1 MCHTGGA
8 NIYHWKPERK
18 CLLHEKANIFHWKPE
33 SGCLKHVKVNQYHGK
48 VNQYHG
54 KVNTYLK
61 STAKRYQT
69 HVVVDIT
76 GITMEPYHARPNL
89 AQKVLLLVDQGAKN
103 NMTITQKRKVLQRI
117 SDIENDIAEL
127 KKARQEVASSGYA
140 SATVSSGGGSRSYT
154 RADISKITEAISAL
168 TSEMK
173 KLRALLAGGSSS
185 IWTNVL
191 VVYDM

>member
-1 MCHTGGA
+1 
-8 NIYHWKPERK
+8 
-18 CLLHEKANIFHWKPE
+18 
-33 SGCLKHVKVNQYHGK
+33 
-48 VNQYHG
+48 
-54 KVNTYLK
+54 
-61 STAKRYQT
+61 
-69 HVVVDIT
+69 
-76 GITMEPYHARPNL
+76 
-89 AQKVLLLVDQGAKN
+89 
-103 NMTITQKRKVLQRI
+103 MTITQKRKVLQRI

-154 RADISKITEAISAL
+154 RSDISKITEAISAL

-191 VVYDM
+191 ITYDM

>member
-1 MCHTGGA
+1 M
-8 NIYHWKPERK
+8 N
-18 CLLHEKANIFHWKPE
+18 
-33 SGCLKHVKVNQYHGK
+33 
-48 VNQYHG
+48 
-54 KVNTYLK
+54 
-61 STAKRYQT
+61 
-69 HVVVDIT
+69 
-76 GITMEPYHARPNL
+76 
-89 AQKVLLLVDQGAKN
+89 
-103 NMTITQKRKVLQRI
+103 ITQKRKVLQRI

-154 RADISKITEAISAL
+154 RSDISKITEAISAL

-185 IWTNVL
+185 IWTDVL